1 VQAHWFLRPNHLFP
15 RNYGQG
21 MRRFSTGST
30 GAHMLRRWDVLV
42 VCAEMGNRGALI
54 RMLEGMSVGVFS
66 CSTLS
71 QAMEVLTS
79 RKIELVFCDEKLS
92 DGTFRDLLLAKQI
105 CIGRPHFVVIG
116 HSGESAEYAGALEVE
131 PFEVISYP
139 LQPTDVEFTVIRAMR
154 DGVQESFF
162 QVSA

>member
-1 VQAHWFLRPNHLFP
+1 MQAQWFLRPNHLFP
-15 RNYGQG
+15 RNDCQG
-21 MRRFSTGST
+21 MRQFSTGSI

-54 RMLEGMSVGVFS
+54 HMLEGMSVGVFS
-66 CSTLS
+66 CSTVS

-79 RKIELVFCDEKLS
+79 RKIELVFCDENLS
-92 DGTFRDLLLAKQI
+92 DGTFRDLLRAKHV
-105 CIGRPHFVVIG
+105 CIGTPHIVLIAHF
-116 HSGESAEYAGALEVE
+116 GESAEYAGALEVE
-131 PFEVISYP
+131 PFEVISFP
-139 LQPTDVEFTVIRAMR
+139 LHPTDVELTVIRAMR